1 MKKILA
7 CMVMASFCIG
17 ADAENVAE
25 GAPGATRI
33 GRNAME
39 ESEER
44 TVVIDESR
52 LKRPW

>member
-1 MKKILA
+1 
-7 CMVMASFCIG
+7 MVMASFCIG
-17 ADAENVAE
+17 ADAGNVAE

-44 TVVIDESR
+44 TVVIDE
-52 LKRPW
+52 KKPMRPW